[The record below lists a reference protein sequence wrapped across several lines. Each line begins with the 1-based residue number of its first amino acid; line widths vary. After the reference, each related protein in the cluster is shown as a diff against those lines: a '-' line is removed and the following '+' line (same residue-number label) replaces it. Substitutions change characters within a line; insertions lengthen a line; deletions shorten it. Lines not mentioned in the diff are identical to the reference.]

1 MDSSAADV
9 VARVQQQVGDAFIR
23 LRLARS
29 ARPIVAAVSGGADSL
44 CLLDALV
51 AMLPGA
57 KRWLVVGHVDHQLR
71 ARSGQDAAF
80 VRSVAAR
87 YGLRCAVVSVDVP
100 ALAAAEAR
108 GIEEA
113 ARVARYRALRDV
125 DVGLAA
131 PVVATGHT
139 SDDLVETVL
148 LHMLRGSG
156 RRGLGGISEN
166 ELLDARALGE
176 APTTGPRRVLRVV
189 RPLLGVGRADTARY
203 CEARGITWL
212 TDESNSDARFLR
224 NRVRGHLLPV
234 LRTYNPAIDRALSR
248 MARALR
254 DEDAWLDRVAAG
266 RLRRI
271 GRQADARL
279 GVDLTGWRRQPV
291 AIRRRLVRII
301 AETFGVDEIGF
312 EAVERALAIGSEN
325 GPARADLGG
334 GLSMER
340 TADTLLFDRLDT
352 STRVR
357 ND

>member
-9 VARVQQQVGDAFIR
+9 VARVQQQVGRALIR

-51 AMLPGA
+51 AMLPRA
-57 KRWLVVGHVDHQLR
+57 KRRLIVGHVDHRLR

-80 VRSVAAR
+80 VRSVAAQ
-87 YGLRCAVVSVDVP
+87 YGLQCAVVSVDVP
-100 ALAAAEAR
+100 ALAAAETR

-148 LHMLRGSG
+148 LHLLRGSG
-156 RRGLGGISEN
+156 RRGLGGIAVDEQF
-166 ELLDARALGE
+166 DARALGE
-176 APTTGPRRVLRVV
+176 AVTNGPRRGLRVV
-189 RPLLGVGRADTARY
+189 RPLLGVGRADTFGY
-203 CEARGITWL
+203 CEARGITWV
-212 TDESNSDARFLR
+212 TDETNTDARFLR
-224 NRVRGHLLPV
+224 NRLRGHLLPV
-234 LRTYNPAIDRALSR
+234 MRTYNPAIDRALSR
-248 MARALR
+248 MARTMR
-254 DEDAWLDRVAAG
+254 DEDAWLDRVASG

-279 GVDLTGWRRQPV
+279 GVDLTGWKRQPP

-301 AETFGVDEIGF
+301 AETFGFDEIGF
-312 EAVERALAIGSEN
+312 EAVERALAVGSEN

-340 TADTLLFDRLDT
+340 TTDTLLFDRLDT
-352 STRVR
+352 SARAR
-357 ND
+357 DD